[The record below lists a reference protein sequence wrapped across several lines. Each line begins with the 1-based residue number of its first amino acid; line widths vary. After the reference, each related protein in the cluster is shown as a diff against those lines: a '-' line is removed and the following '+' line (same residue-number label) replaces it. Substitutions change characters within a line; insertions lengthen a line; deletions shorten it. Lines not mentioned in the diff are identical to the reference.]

1 MNTIIE
7 NFRESIV
14 LKVFIGFM
22 TLLLTSLSG
31 NNYNKQQEDSTFT
44 LVDEMLQKK
53 ILEIDN
59 AYFNAYK
66 TIE

>member
-31 NNYNKQQEDSTFT
+31 TNYNKQQEDATFT

-53 ILEIDN
+53 ILEVDN